1 MGLLILGNAA
11 RAAHSTP
18 QRAETSLALLSRHLD
33 IYSPWVT
40 CAAPAPLRPRKKS
53 LFPPPGPILLQEG
66 LEEKAERGSEGAQGS
81 RWLVEEA
88 KIGAG
93 VAERAAGGGE
103 PHL

>member
-1 MGLLILGNAA
+1 MRLLILGTAA

-18 QRAETSLALLSRHLD
+18 QRAETSLALLSQHLD
-33 IYSPWVT
+33 IYSPRVT
-40 CAAPAPLRPRKKS
+40 CAAPDQLWPRKKS

-66 LEEKAERGSEGAQGS
+66 LEEKAERRSEGQGS

-93 VAERAAGGGE
+93 VAERAAGRGK
-103 PHL
+103 L